1 MLQVLQSMMLEG
13 SLTMKYMGQSF
24 ELMVKTVLKNN
35 VYYFFI
41 TDKEKGKSLLSGE
54 TLELT
59 YSESFCIPE
68 KEIIEPNKKIPA
80 DIVSAIENMLVQN
93 KQLWYY

>member
-1 MLQVLQSMMLEG
+1 MLEAPQIMILEG
-13 SLTMKYMGQSF
+13 TLTIEYMGQSF
-24 ELMVKTVLKNN
+24 ELMVKTLLKDDI
-35 VYYFFI
+35 YYFFI

-59 YSESFCIPE
+59 YSQSFCIPE
-68 KEIIEPNKKIPA
+68 KEIIAPNKKIPV
-80 DIVSAIENMLVQN
+80 DIVKAIENMLMKN